1 MSDAEGRQLPVQLDV
16 PTLEKT
22 DISTWTTDAGAF
34 EVLPGLVVV
43 DGPLVPHEELTERE
57 TLIDGQGF
65 TIRAAAL
72 EDIIAAKERAN
83 RPKHREALSELR
95 ALRDTP

>member
-1 MSDAEGRQLPVQLDV
+1 M
-16 PTLEKT
+16 LERSKCFLALWWSM
-22 DISTWTTDAGAF
+22 DLWC
-34 EVLPGLVVV
+34 
-43 DGPLVPHEELTERE
+43 PHEELTERE